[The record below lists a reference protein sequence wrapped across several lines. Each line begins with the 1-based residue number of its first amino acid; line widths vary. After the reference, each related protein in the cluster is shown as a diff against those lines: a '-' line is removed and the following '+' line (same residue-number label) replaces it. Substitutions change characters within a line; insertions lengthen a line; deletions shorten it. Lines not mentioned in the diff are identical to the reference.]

1 MGYDEIVK
9 LNPELKIMK
18 VTDGAFVTFGR
29 LVEGYDVAPLVEYME
44 ERTEIPQNGNIYL
57 ASLPEMEAFPVRRR
71 LESQFYGQMPIQI
84 GYCNGPNSTLNGL
97 EYHMGSEINIA
108 VTDMVLMLGR
118 LQDVHDDRFD
128 VRDLSIF
135 YVPRGTVL
143 QMYETTL
150 HFGPCKTE
158 PGGFKCVV
166 ILPRGTNEPLDDEQR
181 EAGNR
186 LLFARNKWL
195 LAHPERKP
203 LMDKGAWPGIVGENV
218 AIKIA

>member
-1 MGYDEIVK
+1 MKYEEIVR
-9 LNPELKIMK
+9 LNPELRILK
-18 VTDGAFVTFGR
+18 VTDKAFATFGR
-29 LVEGYDVAPLVEYME
+29 LVEGYDMSQLVKYME
-44 ERTEIPQNGNIYL
+44 ERTTIPQEGNIYK
-57 ASLPEMEAFPVRRR
+57 ASVTEMEAFPVRKR

-97 EYHMGSEINIA
+97 EWHMGSEINIA

-118 LQDVHDDRFD
+118 LQDVENDRFD

-135 YVPRGTVL
+135 YIPRGTVL

-166 ILPRGTNEPLDDEQR
+166 ILPRGTNEPLDPAKK

-203 LMDKGAWPGIVGENV
+203 LMEKGAWPGIVGENI
-218 AIKIA
+218 AIKIN